1 MSMLFGTLVES
12 FISEIALLYIV
23 KYRSRT
29 DIAAAILKSATEE
42 NGAGMTRI
50 MYNSFLSFNQIKEY
64 LSLLVTS
71 ALLEYHEGNRKYKT
85 TTKGKRFLK
94 LYENVDELLKTVPH
108 SK

>member
-1 MSMLFGTLVES
+1 MT
-12 FISEIALLYIV
+12 FISKIALLYLL

-29 DIAAAILKSATEE
+29 DIAAAILKSATDE

-64 LSLLVTS
+64 LSLLS
-71 ALLEYHEGNRKYKT
+71 SSKLLEYHEGSRKYKT
-85 TTKGKRFLK
+85 TTKGKHFLK
-94 LYENVDELLKTVPH
+94 LYENVDELLKAVPR

>member
-1 MSMLFGTLVES
+1 M
-12 FISEIALLYIV
+12 

-29 DIAAAILKSATEE
+29 DIAAAILKSAIEE

-71 ALLEYHEGNRKYKT
+71 GLLEYHEGNRKYKT
-85 TTKGKRFLK
+85 TIKGKRFLK
-94 LYENVDELLKTVPH
+94 LYENVDELLKTVPQ